1 MFSDF
6 SICYLFCGGV
16 GSGAL
21 LAGSLVDIVRAVRW
35 RRSGGVLA
43 EQEPARCDAGD
54 ALARACAQT
63 FLVGFGLVVFGIVC
77 LWADLGFSDRAL
89 LLFAL
94 PTRSLLTL
102 GSFLLVF
109 IVAAGIVPV
118 LAGFFAL
125 GLPRR
130 LVLAF
135 EGLTALAAL
144 PTMTYTGL
152 LLFDISAVDFWTT
165 PLVPLLF
172 VLSSLSGGSAVLAL
186 SAYFAGADEGAE
198 RLSDAFMFVD
208 GGLVALEIVAAALF
222 AFLSL
227 TGESET
233 TRASARAAFA
243 FADERL
249 SMVWLF
255 CYFGCGLV
263 LPGIVLARAIRRRA
277 SAHPLAPSA
286 FALVAVLVLVG
297 SAGLRY
303 GMVEAGQKA
312 ELAIGATT
320 APLIETYDWH
330 DGAPIRLEE

>member
-1 MFSDF
+1 
-6 SICYLFCGGV
+6 
-16 GSGAL
+16 
-21 LAGSLVDIVRAVRW
+21 
-35 RRSGGVLA
+35 
-43 EQEPARCDAGD
+43 
-54 ALARACAQT
+54 
-63 FLVGFGLVVFGIVC
+63 
-77 LWADLGFSDRAL
+77 
-89 LLFAL
+89 
-94 PTRSLLTL
+94 
-102 GSFLLVF
+102 
-109 IVAAGIVPV
+109 
-118 LAGFFAL
+118 
-125 GLPRR
+125 
-130 LVLAF
+130 
-135 EGLTALAAL
+135 
-144 PTMTYTGL
+144 MT
-152 LLFDISAVDFWTT
+152 W
-165 PLVPLLF
+165 
-172 VLSSLSGGSAVLAL
+172 
-186 SAYFAGADEGAE
+186 
-198 RLSDAFMFVD
+198 

-233 TRASARAAFA
+233 ARVSARAAFA

-249 SMVWLF
+249 SAVWLF

-286 FALVAVLVLVG
+286 FALVAVFVLVG